1 MKKWIIDSKIKTR
14 IVVAGRERLPKASTK
29 LLARPRALEI
39 GFGAF
44 SVSTLAIIDYCSA
57 HL

>member
-1 MKKWIIDSKIKTR
+1 MKKWIIDSKINTR
-14 IVVAGRERLPKASTK
+14 IVIAGWERLPKASTK

-44 SVSTLAIIDYCSA
+44 SVSALTSIYYFTARL
-57 HL
+57 

>member
-1 MKKWIIDSKIKTR
+1 MKKWIIDSKIDTR

-44 SVSTLAIIDYCSA
+44 SISAVTSVCYCTA

>member
-1 MKKWIIDSKIKTR
+1 MKKWIIDSKINTR
-14 IVVAGRERLPKASTK
+14 IVVAGRERLPKASMK

-44 SVSTLAIIDYCSA
+44 SVSALDIIDSCA
-57 HL
+57 AQL